1 MKNKSSFIKTTLIG
15 GFFFVIPMG
24 LLILL
29 LLKVIDLMRT
39 IVAPLA
45 SRISIKIVDSI
56 TLERIVSVLILVFLC
71 FIAGL
76 LAKTAKAKQL
86 QKWIEDNIL
95 SIIPGYFF
103 FKGMGEEAIGIE
115 TTNLR
120 KVVLVD
126 IEEVWQIGF
135 LMDEIDSELFAV
147 FVPGAPNPSSGDVL
161 FVKKERLKIINIT
174 ELTAMKIY
182 KKMGVD
188 AHKLLDKKVNHN
200 TF

>member
-1 MKNKSSFIKTTLIG
+1 MKSITSFIKTTLIG
-15 GFFFVIPMG
+15 GIFFVIP
-24 LLILL
+24 LALIILL
-29 LLKVIDLMRT
+29 FIKVIDLLRT
-39 IVAPLA
+39 VVAPLV
-45 SRISIKIVDSI
+45 SKISIEIVDSI

-86 QKWIEDNIL
+86 LQWIEDNIL
-95 SIIPGYFF
+95 SLIPGYLF

-115 TTNLR
+115 ATNLR
-120 KVVLVD
+120 KVVLID

-161 FVKKERLKIINIT
+161 FVKKERLKMLDLT

-188 AHKLLDKKVNHN
+188 AHKLLDKKVNHT